1 MKEKIV
7 DNLSE
12 MLGGIDDDIFAEAYT
27 VNDGAS
33 LAELKAKEKKEK
45 GFLFFKDMSSHRQLK
60 IAAVIVAAII
70 LLGGVTVAATKI
82 I

>member
-45 GFLFFKDMSSHRQLK
+45 G
-60 IAAVIVAAII
+60 
-70 LLGGVTVAATKI
+70 
-82 I
+82 

>member
-45 GFLFFKDMSSHRQLK
+45 ASCSLK
-60 IAAVIVAAII
+60 ICQ
-70 LLGGVTVAATKI
+70 VTDS
-82 I
+82 